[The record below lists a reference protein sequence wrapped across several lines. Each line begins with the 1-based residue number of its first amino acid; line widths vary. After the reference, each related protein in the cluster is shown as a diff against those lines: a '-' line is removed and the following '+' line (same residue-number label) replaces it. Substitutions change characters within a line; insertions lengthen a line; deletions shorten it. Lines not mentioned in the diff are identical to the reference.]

1 MLNHLEKRNLF
12 RMHLDCDI
20 AYKSASS
27 AEVNHGRCKS
37 ISGSGVSFIAD
48 QPIGQGKAL
57 EIKVVPKN
65 AASPSMTAF
74 IKVVRITLLPDNTY
88 EIAASI
94 KSIKG
99 S

>member
-1 MLNHLEKRNLF
+1 
-12 RMHLDCDI
+12 MHLDCDI
-20 AYKSASS
+20 AYKLANS

-37 ISGSGVSFIAD
+37 ISGSGVSFISD
-48 QPIGQGKAL
+48 RPVDQGKAL

-65 AASPSMTAF
+65 SESPSMAAF
-74 IKVVRITLLPDNTY
+74 IEVVRTTLLPDNTY

>member
-1 MLNHLEKRNLF
+1 MQTHHEKRNLF
-12 RMHLDCDI
+12 RMHIDCDI

-27 AEVNHGRCKS
+27 PEVSHGRCKS
-37 ISGSGVSFIAD
+37 ISGYGVSFIAD

-65 AASPSMTAF
+65 GKSPSMTAF
-74 IKVVRITLLPDNTY
+74 IKVLRTTLLPDNKY